1 MKRSATKRKTVAATA
16 ASEADRAFAA
26 VAQAFTKRQGVTT
39 GRMFGS
45 DGLKVDGKVF
55 AMVVRGQLVVKLP
68 AERVKPLVASG
79 EGEYFDPGH
88 GRRMKEWV
96 AINPSTTTAWLK
108 HAEAALVFVAGA
120 HKR

>member
-1 MKRSATKRKTVAATA
+1 MKRSPTKRKKAAATA

-26 VAQAFTKRQGVTT
+26 VAEAFTKRPGVTT

-68 AERVKPLVASG
+68 AERVESLVASG
-79 EGEYFDPGH
+79 EGDYFDPGH

-96 AINPSTTTAWLK
+96 AITPSTTTAWLT